1 MTESSTARQKNKKH
15 SVCKASDLKPGERL
29 LVEISGLTIGVFN
42 VEGTFYALHDR
53 CPHVG
58 GALCHGPLTGT
69 TLPSIEREYV
79 YANEGRILRCAW
91 HGWEFE
97 VESGTCLSDA
107 KIKARTYNV
116 SLENGDVIVDL
127 SSRRVS

>member
-1 MTESSTARQKNKKH
+1 MTESSTASQKNKKH

-29 LVEISGLTIGVFN
+29 LVKISGLPIGVFN
-42 VEGTFYALHDR
+42 VEGAFYALHNR

-58 GALCHGPLTGT
+58 GALCEGPLTGT
-69 TLPSIEREYV
+69 TLPTTEKEYI
-79 YANEGRILRCAW
+79 YAHEGRILRCAW

-97 VESGTCLSDA
+97 VESGTCLTDS

-127 SSRRVS
+127 ASRRVS